1 MRSRRRRSAPK
12 KLLRKKTREKLRS
25 VPLSPEAVASFERQ
39 REAFRAKFGRDPG
52 PDDPVFFDPDAKTPQ
67 PMDMDAL
74 QRQVIEAMVQVGID
88 PALIYA
94 YSKTGLMVTDENLA
108 SLSRER
114 RGEWEAAIAGYGR
127 KTNEKP
133 Q

>member
-1 MRSRRRRSAPK
+1 
-12 KLLRKKTREKLRS
+12 
-25 VPLSPEAVASFERQ
+25 VASFERQ

-67 PMDMDAL
+67 PMDMDAV

-114 RGEWEAAIAGYGR
+114 RGEWEAAIAEYGR